1 MTMQALNLG
10 RLTIETETLETL
22 NLLAQWQSTSRAQ
35 VIQRLL
41 RDGARQAKIEHA
53 AGLYG
58 RGELTLERAAL
69 MAGVSIYDMMAHVRA
84 HGILPPGD
92 LGELQSD
99 VASMLARRGHDE
111 LAQQVLRAEQ
121 ITDER

>member
-41 RDGARQAKIEHA
+41 RDGAKQAKIEHA

-58 RGELTLERAAL
+58 RGELIFGTGRPHGRSEHLRHDGPCARPRHSAARGFGRVTERCGQHVGAA
-69 MAGVSIYDMMAHVRA
+69 R
-84 HGILPPGD
+84 
-92 LGELQSD
+92 
-99 VASMLARRGHDE
+99 
-111 LAQQVLRAEQ
+111 
-121 ITDER
+121 T

>member
-1 MTMQALNLG
+1 
-10 RLTIETETLETL
+10 
-22 NLLAQWQSTSRAQ
+22 
-35 VIQRLL
+35 
-41 RDGARQAKIEHA
+41 
-53 AGLYG
+53 
-58 RGELTLERAAL
+58 

-121 ITDER
+121 IPD